1 MNSEIIE
8 LLREIRDT
16 LSSIDDQLY
25 AIKIQCEEMRDDMN
39 NSNVTTLENLSNIQS
54 KLEDVTTAVTGIS
67 I

>member
-25 AIKIQCEEMRDDMN
+25 AIKIQCEEMRNDMN
-39 NSNVTTLENLSNIQS
+39 NSNVTTLENLSNKNICS
-54 KLEDVTTAVTGIS
+54 S
-67 I
+67 